1 MANTKELKWRS
12 AKLTPL
18 DISLDRLNPRIN
30 ILESDTETD
39 IARKLIKYEDILDLA
54 KKIARTGLLRGER
67 PIVVKEYGQYVVL
80 EGNRRICACK
90 LLLSPELIPSEYRK
104 AFPTLAI
111 SDDVDRIKQIEVDV
125 SPDRKTAEPI
135 LTLRH
140 TEYGIR
146 RWKPVA
152 RMRRVKRLLDEGFEV
167 EEVAAELQESASKIR
182 KTIREFRL
190 LEMAGQLKGL
200 TKDEVAKLDD
210 PDLKTNPFTRFFD
223 LAGVKD
229 YFGLSFT
236 PNGTPHI
243 LLTRKKFDE
252 RLKLVVKA
260 YLARDDFDTRTDPAD
275 VLGAEFRIFRK
286 QFQAKPKPAKKP
298 PAREPVSM
306 PNPPAGPPPAPPPQ
320 PPGRPDRFFENLG
333 CRVTSNQI
341 RSVVVEIRKVN
352 PDLYP
357 ISGTYLLRTLIELCL
372 SRLVTNS
379 GLSIAGM
386 RDPSLTDFVNFS
398 LQNRGKVFPN
408 KRMGDVIDSAHKQKL
423 FDYLNIV
430 AHQQW
435 MSADP
440 AQLKSTANTL
450 RNFIQHVLED
460 ETNP

>member
-167 EEVAAELQESASKIR
+167 EEVAAELQNLRAKFERRSESFA
-182 KTIREFRL
+182 
-190 LEMAGQLKGL
+190 
-200 TKDEVAKLDD
+200 
-210 PDLKTNPFTRFFD
+210 
-223 LAGVKD
+223 
-229 YFGLSFT
+229 
-236 PNGTPHI
+236 
-243 LLTRKKFDE
+243 
-252 RLKLVVKA
+252 
-260 YLARDDFDTRTDPAD
+260 
-275 VLGAEFRIFRK
+275 
-286 QFQAKPKPAKKP
+286 
-298 PAREPVSM
+298 
-306 PNPPAGPPPAPPPQ
+306 
-320 PPGRPDRFFENLG
+320 
-333 CRVTSNQI
+333 C
-341 RSVVVEIRKVN
+341 
-352 PDLYP
+352 
-357 ISGTYLLRTLIELCL
+357 
-372 SRLVTNS
+372 
-379 GLSIAGM
+379 
-386 RDPSLTDFVNFS
+386 
-398 LQNRGKVFPN
+398 
-408 KRMGDVIDSAHKQKL
+408 
-423 FDYLNIV
+423 
-430 AHQQW
+430 
-435 MSADP
+435 
-440 AQLKSTANTL
+440 
-450 RNFIQHVLED
+450 
-460 ETNP
+460 